1 MKPELQHLLNNI
13 NKRFQTT
20 MIGSLAR
27 FEEYFGDLWEE
38 NHRDRQRFED
48 MWEDV
53 RNQILNNGNKQA
65 RAAINEIQEF
75 FSGPKVTK
83 HIKID
88 FNNERED
95 N

>member
-1 MKPELQHLLNNI
+1 MQVELQRLLNNV

-27 FEEYFGDLWEE
+27 FEEYFGDLWEN
-38 NHRDRQRFED
+38 NHRDRERFED

-65 RAAINEIQEF
+65 RAAINEINDF
-75 FSGPKVTK
+75 FGGPKITNNIRV
-83 HIKID
+83 D
-88 FNNERED
+88 FNRED
-95 N
+95 D

>member
-1 MKPELQHLLNNI
+1 MQQELQILLNNV

-27 FEEYFGDLWEE
+27 FEEYFGDLWEN
-38 NHRDRQRFED
+38 NHRDRERFED

-65 RAAINEIQEF
+65 RAAVNEIADF
-75 FSGPKVTK
+75 FSGPKITK
-83 HIKID
+83 SIKID
-88 FNNERED
+88 FNRED
-95 N
+95 D

>member
-1 MKPELQHLLNNI
+1 MKPELHQLLNNI

-27 FEEYFGDLWEE
+27 FEEYFGDLWEN
-38 NHRDRQRFED
+38 NHRDRERFED

-65 RAAINEIQEF
+65 RAAINEISDF
-75 FSGPKVTK
+75 FNGPKITK
-83 HIKID
+83 HIRVD
-88 FNNERED
+88 FNNREED
-95 N
+95 

>member
-1 MKPELQHLLNNI
+1 MQQELQVLLNNV

-27 FEEYFGDLWEE
+27 FEEYFGDLWEN
-38 NHRDRQRFED
+38 NHRDRERFEE

-65 RAAINEIQEF
+65 RAAVNEITDF
-75 FSGPKVTK
+75 FSGPKITK
-83 HIKID
+83 NIRID
-88 FNNERED
+88 FNKED